1 MSCRLQHEHTQG
13 LPSVV
18 IPQPAISVTD
28 FDLHALLQ
36 AANQA
41 ALTFA
46 QQFPGNLEDI
56 ARLHKSITDEL
67 DARKAKAE
75 SLASKR
81 AAERER
87 QSAALS
93 RSHSDPQPASQGAPQ
108 LPKLPQHFSGKW
120 PMITQAVPQCHP

>member
-1 MSCRLQHEHTQG
+1 M
-13 LPSVV
+13 
-18 IPQPAISVTD
+18 
-28 FDLHALLQ
+28 LQ

-67 DARKAKAE
+67 DARRAKAE

-81 AAERER
+81 AAARER
-87 QSAALS
+87 RSAALS
-93 RSHSDPQPASQGAPQ
+93 RSHSDPQPASQSAPQ
-108 LPKLPQHFSGKW
+108 QSKLPHYFRRKGCIIS
-120 PMITQAVPQCHP
+120 QALPQRHP

>member
-1 MSCRLQHEHTQG
+1 M
-13 LPSVV
+13 
-18 IPQPAISVTD
+18 
-28 FDLHALLQ
+28 LQ

-41 ALTFA
+41 ALTFT

-67 DARKAKAE
+67 DARRAKAE

-87 QSAALS
+87 RSAALS
-93 RSHSDPQPASQGAPQ
+93 RSHSDPQPASQGAAPQSQ
-108 LPKLPQHFSGKW
+108 LPRHFSRKW
-120 PMITQAVPQCHP
+120 SMIYQTVPQCHP